1 MEFGDR
7 IPKLIAGYLRGDLT
21 TSEQKELDDWVNET
35 EANKLFFAEST
46 DKKLLAEELKH
57 FNREDLTPHLNKTL
71 QNIAPETK
79 VTSTGRFVRMKKY
92 MVAACF
98 LVIAGAG
105 IYYFMQDRVSS
116 KKDLAKTTTNTNNN
130 NDLQPGTEKA
140 VLTLS
145 DGTKITLDNTANG
158 TIAQQGNTVVLKEDG
173 LLAYNTDR
181 KKLQTEILYNT
192 LTTPKGGEYRSLVLS
207 DGTKV
212 WLNSVSSIH
221 YPTAF
226 IGKERIVEITGEVY
240 FEVAKNPSHPFRVFV
255 APPLGGGG
263 GMMVEVLGTHF
274 NINSYEDEANIK
286 TTLLEGAVKIV
297 AGGKVS
303 FLKPGQQALVSPL
316 GGGREGAGELKVV
329 NDADLD
335 EVVAWKNGM
344 FLFKKDDIQTIMR
357 QVSRWYDVD
366 IEFKEPVGE
375 LFYSEIPRNSNVSTV
390 FEALEATGSVHFK
403 IDGKKIIVTR

>member
-1 MEFGDR
+1 MEFEDR
-7 IPKLIAGYLRGDLT
+7 IPKLIAGYLRGDIT
-21 TSEQKELDDWVNET
+21 TSEQKELDDWANET

-46 DKKLLAEELKH
+46 DKNLLAEELKH
-57 FNREDLTPHLNKTL
+57 FNREDITPHLNKTL

-79 VTSTGRFVRMKKY
+79 VTGTGRFVRMKKY

-98 LVIAGAG
+98 VVIAGAG
-105 IYYFMQDRVSS
+105 IYYITMRDRGSN
-116 KKDLAKTTTNTNNN
+116 KKDLAKTTNTNTTNN

-226 IGKERIVEITGEVY
+226 IGKERIVDITGEVY
-240 FEVAKNPSHPFRVFV
+240 LEVAKNAIKPFKVNV
-255 APPLGGGG
+255 KDK

-274 NINSYEDEANIK
+274 NINAYNDEATVK

-297 AGGKVS
+297 AGKKVS
-303 FLKPGQQALVSPL
+303 FLKPGQQASLNTT
-316 GGGREGAGELKVV
+316 GELKVV

-357 QVSRWYDVD
+357 QVARWYDVD
-366 IEFKEPVGE
+366 IEFKEPVAE

-403 IDGKKIIVTR
+403 IDDKKIIVTR